1 MSTSMP
7 WPGYSPDPTPENQN
21 PVSAHG
27 LLTQILAICTARLAL
42 TTLSIEERNRYTVI
56 RDDATS
62 CRANQAHESTHV
74 TLVTAG
80 AGFAAAAGSLATA
93 YEQVRMCKQSL
104 GDVNGAR
111 PDILTLR
118 AAMSQVTHIDPL
130 GMEHRFR
137 DGPNRGR
144 SNTAM

>member
-7 WPGYSPDPTPENQN
+7 WPLYSPDSTPE
-21 PVSAHG
+21 SAQF

-42 TTLSIEERNRYTVI
+42 TTFSPEERSRYTVI

-62 CRANQAHESTHV
+62 CRSNQAHESTHV
-74 TLVTAG
+74 TLVAAG
-80 AGFAAAAGSLATA
+80 TGFAAAAGSLATA
-93 YEQVRMCKQSL
+93 YEHVRMCKQL
-104 GDVNGAR
+104 MGDANGAR

-118 AAMSQVTHIDPL
+118 SAMSQVTHIDPL

-137 DGPNRGR
+137 DVPGRGR
-144 SNTAM
+144 TNTTM